1 MIRSVIKDMNGDGKK
16 DIVALFSQGDENIT
30 IYYQLE
36 DLKFR
41 MDKVIRFSPIYGSSW
56 FELIDYDHDGDDDI
70 ITVHG
75 DNADQTYIPKPYHGL
90 RLHINDGNNQFEEKY
105 FYPMNGATRVV
116 ARDFDQDGD
125 IDFGLLS
132 TFPDYEN
139 PAEPSFI
146 YLENKNASAFTFE
159 NSTLKES
166 NYGRWLL
173 MDAGDVDGDGDED
186 IILSSFLYSFTPVP
200 IEKIDLWR
208 EKGIDI
214 MILENKLK

>member
-1 MIRSVIKDMNGDGKK
+1 
-16 DIVALFSQGDENIT
+16 
-30 IYYQLE
+30 
-36 DLKFR
+36 
-41 MDKVIRFSPIYGSSW
+41 
-56 FELIDYDHDGDDDI
+56 
-70 ITVHG
+70 
-75 DNADQTYIPKPYHGL
+75 
-90 RLHINDGNNQFEEKY
+90 
-105 FYPMNGATRVV
+105 MNGATRVV

-132 TFPDYEN
+132 TFPDYKN
-139 PAEPSFI
+139 PAEPPFI

-214 MILENKLK
+214 MILENNLK